1 MSERVS
7 DRVTDKEKGRNQLV
21 QGQETTFSPIQ
32 FNITVE
38 GRYLIHIPLII
49 TNHILSYKMIVC
61 TIKVIG

>member
-21 QGQETTFSPIQ
+21 QGQGTTFSPIQ

-38 GRYLIHIPLII
+38 GRYLIHIPL
-49 TNHILSYKMIVC
+49 
-61 TIKVIG
+61 